1 MDWAVYKK
9 IKIKPKTMILS
20 LLVISLIEAGMRIL
34 VFEGVQNTMMLLGGV
49 RFLEIISLV
58 FLVMVTEK
66 GFSTI
71 GLEKGKIYQG
81 IRRGIFWS
89 GCFGI
94 MAASV
99 LVLFQST
106 GISLLEMVRIS
117 IPSNLNDILLLFLV
131 GGLIGPVAEELFFRG
146 IVYGFLRSWGMFPAI
161 LLSTFFFVL
170 AHPELPAVPVVQIT
184 GGLLFA
190 IAYEV
195 EGTLMAP
202 LSIHILGNMAIYVL
216 SILFY

>member
-1 MDWAVYKK
+1 MDWAANKE
-9 IKIKPKTMILS
+9 IRIKPKTMILS
-20 LLVISLIEAGMRIL
+20 LLIVSLIETGMSIL
-34 VFEGVQNTMMLLGGV
+34 VSEGVQNSMMLLGGG
-49 RFLEIISLV
+49 RLLEITSLV

-71 GLEKGKIYQG
+71 GLEKGKISQG
-81 IRRGIFWS
+81 IKKGIFWS

-94 MAASV
+94 IAVFGFV
-99 LVLFQST
+99 LSQAM
-106 GISLLEMVRIS
+106 GIRLLEMVRIPM
-117 IPSNLNDILLLFLV
+117 PSNPNAILLFFLV
-131 GGLIGPVAEELFFRG
+131 GGLIGPIAEELFFRG
-146 IVYGFLRSWGMFPAI
+146 IVYGFLRRWGMLPAI
-161 LLSTFFFVL
+161 LLSTFIFVL
-170 AHPELPAVPVVQIT
+170 AHPELPAIPVVQIT

-202 LSIHILGNMAIYVL
+202 LSIHIIGNTAIYTF